1 MNRMDVSSKR
11 CRRFLPLGESHA
23 IYGMEGGQKLIK
35 HQYIRKLLSVN
46 VGVKCLK
53 KDMHHL
59 MI

>member
-1 MNRMDVSSKR
+1 MCVNILLLIWFCSGNCGITV
-11 CRRFLPLGESHA
+11 
-23 IYGMEGGQKLIK
+23 YGMEGGQKLIK